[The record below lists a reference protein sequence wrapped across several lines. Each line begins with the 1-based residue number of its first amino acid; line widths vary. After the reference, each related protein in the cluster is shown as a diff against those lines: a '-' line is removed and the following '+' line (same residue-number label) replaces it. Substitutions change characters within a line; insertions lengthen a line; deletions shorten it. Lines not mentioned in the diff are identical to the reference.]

1 MVRIV
6 LEANSLEASISKLR
20 EKGGERGLLPNCFAD
35 QLIGCIVDA
44 RKMCVGEQGRANWCQ
59 RGLPCGG
66 LSRNFNI
73 YSLGHAGLAYLVHY

>member
-44 RKMCVGEQGRANWCQ
+44 REMCVSEQG
-59 RGLPCGG
+59 
-66 LSRNFNI
+66 
-73 YSLGHAGLAYLVHY
+73 

>member
-6 LEANSLEASISKLR
+6 LEANSLEANISKLR

-44 RKMCVGEQGRANWCQ
+44 REMCVSEQG
-59 RGLPCGG
+59 
-66 LSRNFNI
+66 
-73 YSLGHAGLAYLVHY
+73 